1 MRSTADDQTLRS
13 RIRNSAI
20 ALFGAHGADAVS
32 VRRIAAEA
40 GVSPAL
46 VIHHF
51 GSKDGLRAECD
62 EHIVEEVLGR
72 KRTALEAQGGDLQSA
87 MQRWL
92 ADVDAHR
99 PSLDYLARM
108 IADGSPAGDRLFDDL
123 LARTEAMLAE
133 GVASGRMRP
142 SSDPRMTAVLIAMHG
157 LLPLLLERHLGRALG
172 ETGLTPVLVRRMT
185 IPTLELYTHGL
196 YADDAL
202 LQAASAALAGDPET
216 ARGPRSDKG
225 AGDPNQDPDPPR
237 PRASD
242 H

>member
-1 MRSTADDQTLRS
+1 MRSSADDQTLRS
-13 RIRNSAI
+13 RIRDAAI

-51 GSKDGLRAECD
+51 GSKEGLREECD
-62 EHIVEEVLGR
+62 EYIVEEVLGR

-202 LQAASAALAGDPET
+202 LQAASVALAGDPET